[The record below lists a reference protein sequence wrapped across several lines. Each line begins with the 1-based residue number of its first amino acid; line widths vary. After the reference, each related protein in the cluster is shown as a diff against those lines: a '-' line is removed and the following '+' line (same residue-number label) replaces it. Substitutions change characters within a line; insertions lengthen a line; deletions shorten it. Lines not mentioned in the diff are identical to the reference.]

1 MFSWVAMHLQILK
14 YISDLENYLTL
25 EFTMPSEHFLEKGG
39 TQRRKKATGK
49 MFPHNISK
57 ALQ

>member
-1 MFSWVAMHLQILK
+1 MHLQILK
-14 YISDLENYLTL
+14 YISDLENYLSL

-39 TQRRKKATGK
+39 AQRRKQATGK